1 METLFDPARVEEV
14 KQRLQ
19 QLRPESERLWGRM
32 QPEQMLAHCTAG
44 LEMAM
49 GEIRPPR
56 SLIGRLI
63 GPAVKR
69 VALRDKE
76 PMRRNSPTARELI
89 VEAPGDFAAERD
101 RLLGAMDC
109 FAAAGPAGCTS
120 HPHTFFGRLAPEEWA
135 VLMYKHLDHHLRQFG
150 A

>member
-14 KQRLQ
+14 KRRLQ
-19 QLRPESERLWGRM
+19 HLRPESERLWGRM
-32 QPEQMLAHCTAG
+32 QPEQMLAHCTLG

-56 SLIGRLI
+56 ALIGRLI

-69 VALRDKE
+69 FALRDEE
-76 PMRRNSPTARELI
+76 PMRRNSPSARELI

-101 RLLGAMDC
+101 RLREAIGR
-109 FAAAGPAGCTS
+109 FAAAGPAGCTT
-120 HPHTFFGRLAPEEWA
+120 HPHAFFGQLTPEEWA
-135 VLMYKHLDHHLRQFG
+135 VLIYKHLDHHLRQFG

>member
-63 GPAVKR
+63 G
-69 VALRDKE
+69 RD
-76 PMRRNSPTARELI
+76 P
-89 VEAPGDFAAERD
+89 ERD
-101 RLLGAMDC
+101 ALVPPTVAKVSVR
-109 FAAAGPAGCTS
+109 FSRP
-120 HPHTFFGRLAPEEWA
+120 LAPPSVNDQNA
-135 VLMYKHLDHHLRQFG
+135 RAGIPLGSVTL
-150 A
+150 